1 MPNVL
6 NLSRLKKEFEGLC
19 SNLSNIFLE
28 STDPTTLGNCL
39 RAIVSLA
46 KGEHSRS
53 DEAVV
58 VLQDLAAT
66 LRSRLQDLMKE
77 RSKLGNK
84 ESTNDTDDSDDE
96 DESTPADLASSI
108 HQCFRRM
115 GVLSK
120 RWSMADLLGGDEKDK
135 EIEALSE
142 SVTAYMMEELQ
153 SRQLKY
159 HRAETQDT
167 AASVEAPTIWKKEDS
182 RHADVAGSILEG
194 LQLLLS
200 MAAWRLRD
208 ETDKVDDDDDDENE
222 DYSDEQLKNHIVIR
236 LRDRIKGVIHLC
248 YEHHIGE
255 SHVEILS
262 DNILEFSSAVQEH
275 ALRASADLRSLFLK
289 QWQKAESKLLRACAL
304 TDDSVLIG
312 AGVRFVHLE
321 IDHLRSSVE
330 EEDGADGSIEAWD
343 KLLLPM
349 GRGLASNWEIGNR
362 REAAMALAQITGAG
376 PVAHELV
383 QTFSRTFKRLHFV
396 RLLEAQMACLRQQ
409 FEAWAEAE
417 PEELGDRPS
426 DRELAAFEEAMEAH
440 QRSVRSFLSGELRD

>member
-1 MPNVL
+1 M
-6 NLSRLKKEFEGLC
+6 LC
-19 SNLSNIFLE
+19 TNLSNIFLE

-58 VLQDLAAT
+58 VLKDLATT
-66 LRSRLQDLMKE
+66 LRSRLQDLMEE
-77 RSKLGNK
+77 RSKLGKK
-84 ESTNDTDDSDDE
+84 ESISDADDSDDE
-96 DESTPADLASSI
+96 DEATSADLASSI

-120 RWSMADLLGGDEKDK
+120 RWSLGDFLGGDEKDK

-142 SVTAYMMEELQ
+142 SVTAYMMEELR

-167 AASVEAPTIWKKEDS
+167 AATVEAPTIWKKEDCG
-182 RHADVAGSILEG
+182 HADVAGSISEG

-200 MAAWRLRD
+200 MAAWRLR
-208 ETDKVDDDDDDENE
+208 EEIDKMDDDDDDEENE

-255 SHVEILS
+255 SHVELLS

-289 QWQKAESKLLRACAL
+289 QWQKADSKLLRACAL

-321 IDHLRSSVE
+321 IDQLRASVQ
-330 EEDGADGSIEAWD
+330 EEDGAGGSTEAWD

-383 QTFSRTFKRLHFV
+383 QTFSRTFKKLHFV

-409 FEAWAEAE
+409 FEAWAESE

-426 DRELAAFEEAMEAH
+426 DKELAFFEEATEAH
-440 QRSVRSFLSGELRD
+440 QRSVRIFCLVNAPYA